1 MTPCIAHL
9 VCHGCRHNIEE
20 LPGGKLVYLCSL
32 VEPSAGEKPFVAK
45 FLADPYPVEL
55 HEQLSAANLTAEL
68 LGPVDTF
75 PGEYRGLLHL

>member
-1 MTPCIAHL
+1 MTPRIAHL
-9 VCHGCRHNIEE
+9 VYHRCRHNIEE

-32 VEPSAGEKPFVAK
+32 VEPSAREKPFVAK

-68 LGPVDTF
+68 LGPIDTF
-75 PGEYRGLLHL
+75 SGDYPYLFHL